1 MEQKLPTDI
10 FNTQRWF
17 DKDITDPYQVVAEF
31 FSHAEV
37 YHFRSVIKKL
47 LFYAESD
54 KIYKGKPP
62 ADVYLYMRIIDSLI
76 RAAYVLK
83 DKKKGSVKVLKV
95 DVFNKKYY
103 CSHYKFSNEW
113 TDFPRSLALEEFC
126 NPYQVFRKFFKYQD
140 LEKWIRDLELITDTA
155 LTPARGCLMLD
166 RLVTYFHLVKL
177 IEAAHLIDVREVTHI
192 GETLKNRSL
201 IKL

>member
-1 MEQKLPTDI
+1 MEQKPPTDI

-17 DKDITDPYQVVAEF
+17 ANDITDPYQVIAEF

-37 YHFRSVIKKL
+37 YHFRTVIKKL

-54 KIYKGKPP
+54 KIYDGKPP

-76 RAAYVLK
+76 RAAYSLK
-83 DKKKGSVKVLKV
+83 DKRKGPLKVLKV

-113 TDFPRSLALEEFC
+113 TDFPRSLSIEEFC
-126 NPYQVFRKFFKYQD
+126 NPYRVFKKFFKYQD
-140 LEKWIRDLELITDTA
+140 MAKWISDLELITDSA
-155 LTPARGCLMLD
+155 LTPAKGCLLLD
-166 RLVTYFHLVKL
+166 SLTTYFYLAKL

-192 GETLKNRSL
+192 GGTLKNRSF